1 MELSQICYLANYEY
15 EYEYDLWLIILQQ
28 QITYTKVWKT
38 KNTIICFLCEKPM
51 VITKGEKKK
60 YIESLATSNLKA
72 RIH

>member
-1 MELSQICYLANYEY
+1 MELSKICYLANYEY

-51 VITKGEKKK
+51 VITKGEKNK
-60 YIESLATSNLKA
+60 YQEFS
-72 RIH
+72 HQ

>member
-15 EYEYDLWLIILQQ
+15 EYEYDFWLIILQQ
-28 QITYTKVWKT
+28 QITYTKVWKK

-60 YIESLATSNLKA
+60 KIS
-72 RIH
+72 RV